1 MMLTVIVASMGAF
14 ALKFTGYVLGEKFAQ
29 NPRFRRVSDLMPVG
43 LLAGLIIVQALS
55 NQQQLV
61 LDGRLVGVAVAV
73 ILLLRRAPF
82 ISVIL
87 SAALI
92 TAVGRACGWWI

>member
-1 MMLTVIVASMGAF
+1 MMLTVIVASLGAF
-14 ALKFTGYVLGEKFAQ
+14 ALKFAGYLLGEKFAQ

-55 NQQQLV
+55 SQQQLV

-82 ISVIL
+82 IAVIL

-92 TAVGRACGWWI
+92 TAVGRAFGWWV